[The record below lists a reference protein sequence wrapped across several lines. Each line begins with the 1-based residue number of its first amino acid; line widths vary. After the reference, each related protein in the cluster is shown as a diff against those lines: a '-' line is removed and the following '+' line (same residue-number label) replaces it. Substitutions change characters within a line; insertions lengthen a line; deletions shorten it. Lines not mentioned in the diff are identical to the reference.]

1 MTPLTISIIV
11 FLITVAMFF
20 TGKIALGLIG
30 LTASVAL
37 QITGVLPAATVWGN
51 FTNSNVVI
59 FAALFVLTAGL
70 MKTSLINNFIKTLA
84 DVKGNTGKVLIM
96 CILISILISVFA
108 NSTAAVSAMIP
119 VILGICERSQVNA
132 RKILKPCCDTANLWT
147 GALPIGM
154 GATTYV
160 TANAMI
166 QEMGGTVEMG
176 IMDTAIMKIPVLLA
190 VTIFYM
196 FFSSRFLPDAP
207 LSASTGDQS
216 PAAKQGSVQLSP
228 AKETLTYIIFGV
240 VVACMLAA
248 GVLRWTMP
256 TYIYPV
262 VGCIVMI
269 FMGIIS
275 PKEATQKMPID
286 TLFLVGGML
295 NIASALGVIAA
306 SFSATASLL
315 TPMASAPQAMIMGPG
330 EYKFLDYIKASSL
343 PFLIHFIVLMIWAPI
358 AGKLLW
364 GI

>member
-51 FTNSNVVI
+51 FTNSSVVI

-119 VILGICERSQVNA
+119 V
-132 RKILKPCCDTANLWT
+132 
-147 GALPIGM
+147 
-154 GATTYV
+154 
-160 TANAMI
+160 
-166 QEMGGTVEMG
+166 
-176 IMDTAIMKIPVLLA
+176 LLA
-190 VTIFYM
+190 VTIFYI

-207 LSASTGDQS
+207 LSASAGDQS

-364 GI
+364 GT